1 MESHKENL
9 FNMFNLFYLGIF
21 FLVIL
26 AFSYVQAGAPSIRE
40 TCNDNEGRLVR
51 TVYDYNL
58 KVFAEARL
66 LPRKEPTT
74 AIREGISPYVI
85 YINPQRYYLGRYTQ
99 TWLYLRQ
106 CSHIKEQHPVVQE
119 GNRGLNVRDEQKAD
133 CLAIQAM
140 ISDPSISISSRQIS
154 SIERDMERLI
164 RENRWS
170 EVLSGPQRR
179 IFLEKCLHER

>member
-1 MESHKENL
+1 MESNKKNL
-9 FNMFNLFYLGIF
+9 FNMFDLFYLIIF

-26 AFSYVQAGAPSIRE
+26 AISYVQAGAPSIRE
-40 TCNDNEGRLVR
+40 TCSDNQGRLVR
-51 TVYDYNL
+51 TIYDYNL
-58 KVFAEARL
+58 QVFAEARL
-66 LPRKEPTT
+66 LPLKEQTT
-74 AIREGISPYVI
+74 AKGISPYVI
-85 YINPQRYYLGRYTQ
+85 YINPERYYLGHYTQ

-119 GNRGLNVRDEQKAD
+119 GNRRLDVRDEQKAD

-154 SIERDMERLI
+154 SIERDIERLI